1 MLLTSSL
8 ASSRVMRPRRTA
20 SSTTSW
26 SRSRDRVTLR
36 SSASRNASTLL
47 SLRSVVAEGRVELF
61 RWLAPVL
68 FVLDLEP
75 LDLEPLDLE
84 PLDLVAIQSPPTS
97 DLSPRLTGR
106 ADYLMPPLV
115 AWVNRFGR

>member
-1 MLLTSSL
+1 
-8 ASSRVMRPRRTA
+8 
-20 SSTTSW
+20 
-26 SRSRDRVTLR
+26 
-36 SSASRNASTLL
+36 L

-61 RWLAPVL
+61 RWLALVL
-68 FVLDLEP
+68 FVLDLEPPDLEPLDLEP
-75 LDLEPLDLE
+75 LDLEPLDLPDLE

-106 ADYLMPPLV
+106 ADYLMPPPV

>member
-1 MLLTSSL
+1 
-8 ASSRVMRPRRTA
+8 
-20 SSTTSW
+20 
-26 SRSRDRVTLR
+26 
-36 SSASRNASTLL
+36 L

-61 RWLAPVL
+61 RWLARVL

-75 LDLEPLDLE
+75 LDLEPLDLPELE
-84 PLDLVAIQSPPTS
+84 PLDLVAIQSPPSS

>member
-1 MLLTSSL
+1 
-8 ASSRVMRPRRTA
+8 
-20 SSTTSW
+20 
-26 SRSRDRVTLR
+26 
-36 SSASRNASTLL
+36 L

-61 RWLAPVL
+61 RWLALVL

-75 LDLEPLDLE
+75 LDLEPLDLEPLDLPDLE

>member
-1 MLLTSSL
+1 
-8 ASSRVMRPRRTA
+8 
-20 SSTTSW
+20 
-26 SRSRDRVTLR
+26 
-36 SSASRNASTLL
+36 L

-68 FVLDLEP
+68 FVLDLGP
-75 LDLEPLDLE
+75 LDLPDLPELE

-115 AWVNRFGR
+115 AWASPFGR

>member
-1 MLLTSSL
+1 
-8 ASSRVMRPRRTA
+8 
-20 SSTTSW
+20 
-26 SRSRDRVTLR
+26 
-36 SSASRNASTLL
+36 L

-61 RWLAPVL
+61 RWLALVL

-75 LDLEPLDLE
+75 LDLEPLDLPDLE